1 MTGRRCALVLIA
13 LLAAGCPKG
22 SSQAPAGDPPQPVDT
37 LPGHGG
43 VGQDTTPKEQER
55 LIPAEAY
62 IRSYMQLFGPLV
74 PAGTQLTPLAVQR
87 AARGADSS
95 TLFDTWD
102 DYLFELGL
110 PDYRNELPRGMQ
122 TNALMIA
129 TFERL
134 GLALCERAVEHDLR
148 GSPATRAVFD
158 FALPAAALSEQA
170 FAPLFD
176 VVHRT
181 FLGYPAALAPTDR
194 TNRFFQLYSATV
206 QRHQAPDAGSFR
218 FSAAEAGWAAVCYGL
233 VRHPEFHVY

>member
-1 MTGRRCALVLIA
+1 MAT
-13 LLAAGCPKG
+13 GCPKG
-22 SSQAPAGDPPQPVDT
+22 SSSLPPGEPPQPIGN

-55 LIPAEAY
+55 LVPAEAY
-62 IRSYMQLFGPLV
+62 IRTYLQLFAPLV
-74 PAGTQLTPLAVQR
+74 PAGAPLTPLTVQK
-87 AARGADSS
+87 ALRGADNS

-110 PDYRNELPRGMQ
+110 PDYRNELPRGIQ
-122 TNALMIA
+122 TNALMVA

-148 GSPATRAVFD
+148 AAPATRAVFD
-158 FALPAAALSEQA
+158 FALPAGAIVESD

-176 VVHRT
+176 LIHRT
-181 FLGYPAALAPTDR
+181 FLGYPARLAPTDR
-194 TNRFFQLYSATV
+194 THRFFQLYAGTV
-206 QRHQAPDAGSFR
+206 QRHQAPGAGTFR
-218 FSAAEAGWAAVCYGL
+218 FNPSEAGWAAVCYGL